1 MSLEL
6 GNEVELGVLL
16 GGLVMP
22 RNWEGRPEIQSK
34 VTFKDRQTKN
44 SEEGRVFVLVSE
56 IRIITNIYLAVI
68 LMEGQEIHMGLQ
80 IQMILLK
87 IS

>member
-1 MSLEL
+1 
-6 GNEVELGVLL
+6 
-16 GGLVMP
+16 MP

-56 IRIITNIYLAVI
+56 TRIITNDY
-68 LMEGQEIHMGLQ
+68 
-80 IQMILLK
+80 
-87 IS
+87 

>member
-1 MSLEL
+1 MSLEW
-6 GNEVELGVLL
+6 GNEAELGVIL
-16 GGLVMP
+16 GWVVMP

-56 IRIITNIYLAVI
+56 TRIITNDYWAAI
-68 LMEGQEIHMGLQ
+68 LFQEFY
-80 IQMILLK
+80 
-87 IS
+87 